1 MNELFDLR
9 KLGKIE
15 EGVFLERENR
25 FVGRCSIDRRS
36 IKCHIA
42 DPGRLKEILTEGRRV
57 FVVKNP
63 EGYRTDY
70 RLIAV
75 SMEDGIIL
83 LNTSVHSKIGYE
95 AIKRGVLGFIPEKIK
110 KEVTFG
116 KSRID
121 FLVDD
126 STFVELKGC
135 NLKVGKR
142 CLFPDAP
149 TERGRRHLEE
159 LIKAKNTGYRAIVL
173 FMILRNCECFS
184 PNFELDREFSETFLK
199 ALKEGVEFRAFRV
212 KIRDFKLFLDRDIPL
227 CEELLEKIKS

>member
-1 MNELFDLR
+1 LKALFDLR
-9 KLGKIE
+9 ELGKIE

-25 FVGRCSIDRRS
+25 FVGKCSIDGRNF
-36 IKCHIA
+36 KCHIA

-63 EGYRTDY
+63 KGYRTDY

-95 AIKRGVLGFIPEKIK
+95 AIKRGVLGFVPEKIK
-110 KEVTFG
+110 KEVPFER
-116 KSRID
+116 SRID

-126 STFVELKGC
+126 NVFVELKGC

-149 TERGRRHLEE
+149 TERGRRHLFHQILSLTENFQKRS
-159 LIKAKNTGYRAIVL
+159 LKHWRRVL
-173 FMILRNCECFS
+173 NSGLS
-184 PNFELDREFSETFLK
+184 GLKSETLNCF
-199 ALKEGVEFRAFRV
+199 
-212 KIRDFKLFLDRDIPL
+212 
-227 CEELLEKIKS
+227 

>member
-9 KLGKIE
+9 ELGKIE

-25 FVGRCSIDRRS
+25 FVGRCRIDGRNF
-36 IKCHIA
+36 KCHIA
-42 DPGRLKEILTEGRRV
+42 DPGRLKEILTEGRKV

-95 AIKRGVLGFIPEKIK
+95 AIKRGVLGFIPERIK
-110 KEVTFG
+110 KEVPFG

-126 STFVELKGC
+126 SVFVELKGC

-159 LIKAKNTGYRAIVL
+159 LIKAKKMGYRAILL
-173 FMILRNCECFS
+173 FMILRDCECFS
-184 PNFELDREFSETFLK
+184 PNFELDRKFSEMFLK
-199 ALKEGVEFRAFRV
+199 ALKEGVEFRAFKV
-212 KIRDFKLFLDRDIPL
+212 KTRDFKLFLDRDIPL
-227 CEELLEKIKS
+227 CDELLEKIKS